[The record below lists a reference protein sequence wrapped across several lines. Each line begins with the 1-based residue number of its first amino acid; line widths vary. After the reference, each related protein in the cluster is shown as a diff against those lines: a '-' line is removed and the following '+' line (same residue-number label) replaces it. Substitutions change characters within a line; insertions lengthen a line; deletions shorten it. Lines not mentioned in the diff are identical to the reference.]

1 MSAPAVT
8 GWRKLGRKGRKAG
21 VLLAEL
27 LRGDP
32 DGLLRVAAERLV
44 PRLERYRN
52 APWADRLRIALL
64 ARQPGC
70 RATPQEV
77 RAVLATSRLLVP
89 PRWRLTPGEANRL
102 GRKLASRM
110 VRTGAATVTC
120 DDWIRADGVWSWRQK
135 PLWDAVFDAASGI
148 GEGPVLVKAGLLPQL
163 ARLPGPE
170 HGLVWR
176 NALRQLALAHGG
188 QAHVPLPLLR
198 APAVSPA
205 ATPSPPLQPATPLG
219 QPRVSVLIPTAG
231 FRAVITRG
239 AADPEILVRHC
250 LRTLLERSRYR
261 RLEIVLIDGGELS
274 ESLLKELRKLVV
286 SQLGEKSWQH
296 QRESSR
302 YNYTTRI
309 NKAAAAA
316 TGELLLQ
323 LNDDT
328 ELLSDEGISSLIEAL
343 ATPGIGIAGA
353 LLLYPDGRVQH
364 AGTAIDNLA
373 PRHAWAR
380 SRPEALP
387 WGTLR
392 GGRTFHAVTAAV
404 SLCRRSLWERLNGFG
419 ERFPINYG
427 DVDFCLRAAALGQ
440 RTVLVPGS
448 RWLHFESASRQLDAI
463 PPELSV
469 FARVWGDC
477 MGGPHGVDHYCSAW
491 RLLLRKQSADQA

>member
-1 MSAPAVT
+1 
-8 GWRKLGRKGRKAG
+8 
-21 VLLAEL
+21 VLLGEL

-77 RAVLATSRLLVP
+77 RAVLAASRLLVP
-89 PRWRLTPGEANRL
+89 PRWRLTPGEENRL
-102 GRKLASRM
+102 RRRLASRM
-110 VRTGAATVTC
+110 ARTGAATVTC
-120 DDWIRADGVWSWRQK
+120 DDWIRAGGAWSWRQK
-135 PLWDAVFDAASGI
+135 PLWDAIFDAETGI
-148 GEGPVLVKAGLLPQL
+148 GEGPVLVQARLLPQL

-170 HGLVWR
+170 HGPEWR
-176 NALRQLALAHGG
+176 NALRHLAKAHGG
-188 QAHVPLPLLR
+188 QAHVSLPLLR
-198 APAVSPA
+198 APAGLTAAVPTPPDLQ
-205 ATPSPPLQPATPLG
+205 ATPIWQPL
-219 QPRVSVLIPTAG
+219 VSVLIPTAG
-231 FRAVITRG
+231 FSKVISPG
-239 AADPEILVRHC
+239 AAGAEILVQHC

-274 ESLLKELRKLVV
+274 APLLEELRLLVE

-296 QRESSR
+296 RRDSSR

-309 NKAAAAA
+309 NMAAAAA
-316 TGELLLQ
+316 RGELLLQ

-328 ELLSDEGISSLIEAL
+328 ELLADDGISLLIEAL
-343 ATPGIGIAGA
+343 ARPGTGIAGA

-392 GGRTFHAVTAAV
+392 GPRTFHAVTAAV
-404 SLCRRSLWERLNGFG
+404 SLCRRSLWERVNGFG
-419 ERFPINYG
+419 DRFPINYG

-448 RWLHFESASRQLDAI
+448 RWLHFESASRQLVAI

-491 RLLLRKQSADQA
+491 RLLLRNQSADDA